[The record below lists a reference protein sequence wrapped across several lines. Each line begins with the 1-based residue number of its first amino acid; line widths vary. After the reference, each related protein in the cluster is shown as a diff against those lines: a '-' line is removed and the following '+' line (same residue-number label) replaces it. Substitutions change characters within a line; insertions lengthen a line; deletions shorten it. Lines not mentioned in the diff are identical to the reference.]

1 MEAGRAFA
9 PQVFVAQFEEIFR
22 VRGDSM
28 ALPGQAT
35 PVGNVLKI
43 VRDETQLAP
52 QPSVFAAWSEATT
65 ARGSRLNGG
74 NRRSGRP

>member
-35 PVGNVLKI
+35 PVGNVLNRAR
-43 VRDETQLAP
+43 RDPTRAP
-52 QPSVFAAWSEATT
+52 AIGLCGLE
-65 ARGSRLNGG
+65 RGNDRT
-74 NRRSGRP
+74 RVAY